1 MIDSAPVRC
10 LFDENKHD
18 ASSFGYDL
26 RIGCTM
32 PSSIN
37 VSNAEFCYIDL
48 DFNDSRAKLARCAAF
63 VAATDSR
70 YGFSSNDLRLLGGSE
85 VSRIPDLFQVDHEW
99 SGQGD
104 IEVKPPSAGNRI
116 VVKLYWNV
124 APLACEN
131 FATLCWNGSQGK
143 PAPTGESGKAMTY
156 RGSNVH
162 RIQSDFVLQAGDFVK
177 GNGSAGES
185 IFNGKK
191 FKDERP
197 GLLLEHDRRGVL
209 SMGNSGK
216 NSNSSQF
223 FITFAASP
231 QCNGKHV
238 VFGEVVSGF
247 SVLAYA
253 TTFATKDGTPTV
265 PVTITDCGLYTPFK
279 TPGAG
284 YWFDQPDDEAYSGI
298 SPVFVQRPR
307 VAVVA
312 PSAAV
317 IGRFVKAI
325 GCVCDIVAPF
335 CMDQEGN
342 SISNRIIELLENV
355 GADVI
360 LVAPAC
366 ASFVAEFTLPPNWS
380 SLEKSSVVLEAK
392 YTEALSAI
400 RTRSWL
406 SGELKF
412 GGALV

>member
-1 MIDSAPVRC
+1 
-10 LFDENKHD
+10 
-18 ASSFGYDL
+18 
-26 RIGCTM
+26 M
-32 PSSIN
+32 PSSVN
-37 VSNAEFCYIDL
+37 ASTAEFCYIDL

-85 VSRIPDLFQVDHEW
+85 LSRIPDLFQVDHEW
-99 SGQGD
+99 SGKGA
-104 IEVKPPSAGNRI
+104 IEVKPPLAGNRI
-116 VVKLYWNV
+116 VVKLYWIV

-185 IFNGKK
+185 IFSGKK

-197 GLLLEHDRRGVL
+197 GLLLNHDSKGVL

-223 FITFAASP
+223 FITFAAAP

-247 SVLAYA
+247 SVLDYA

-284 YWFDQPDDEAYSGI
+284 YWFDQPDDEAYSGV
-298 SPVFVQRPR
+298 SPIFVQRPR

-312 PSAAV
+312 PSGAV
-317 IGRFVKAI
+317 IARFVKAL
-325 GCVCDIVAPF
+325 GSLCDIVAHL
-335 CMDQEGN
+335 CTDQKGN
-342 SISNRIIELLENV
+342 AVSKEMFQLLENF

-366 ASFVAEFTLPPNWS
+366 VSLIADFTLPPKWS
-380 SLEKSSVVLEAK
+380 SLEESKVILEAK
-392 YTEALSAI
+392 YVEALEVI

-406 SGELKF
+406 SGESKLD
-412 GGALV
+412 GAAVCH